1 MLLRKLHVDKRRS
14 AVHVARAILSQIAPP
29 DSPGNNHDDHNAMLI
44 SSSFRIRYIVSI
56 L

>member
-1 MLLRKLHVDKRRS
+1 MLLRKLQVDKRRS

-29 DSPGNNHDDHNAMLI
+29 DSPGNNHDDHIAMPV
-44 SSSFRIRYIVSI
+44 SSFRIRYIINI